1 MARLLIADDEVQVQK
16 WLRRVL
22 QRRGHSAEQPSWL
35 QMAICCKGD
44 SAPQFWRMQ

>member
-1 MARLLIADDEVQVQK
+1 MSFLLGQWAMDKAAKTFSRASPHE
-16 WLRRVL
+16 
-22 QRRGHSAEQPSWL
+22 EPSWL